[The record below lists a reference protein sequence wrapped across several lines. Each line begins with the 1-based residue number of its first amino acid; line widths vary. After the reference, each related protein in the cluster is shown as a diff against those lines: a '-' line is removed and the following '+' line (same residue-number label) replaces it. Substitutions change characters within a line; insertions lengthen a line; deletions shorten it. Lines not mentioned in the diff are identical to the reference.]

1 MLGDFETTNLDNVCL
16 RHSVSSQQ
24 VPPDLSTRERR
35 SFKLI
40 KFAPI
45 ANYPIFGSDD
55 YHMTL
60 SKKVHFISIGGSVMH
75 NLAIALQKK
84 GYEVSGSDDEIFE
97 PSKSHL
103 EKYGLLPNTMG
114 WDEGHIGDDLE
125 AVILGM
131 HAKADNPE
139 LLKAKEMG
147 IPVYSFPEYVREQSS
162 DKQRIVIAGSHGK
175 TTITAMLM
183 HVLKA
188 VNKEFDY
195 LVGAP
200 VAGFEVSVQLSDA
213 PIIIIEG
220 DEYLTSPLDRVP
232 KFLKYDHHVVLIS
245 GVAWDHMNV
254 YPTYEDYVHQFDMLA
269 DKTPKGGTLIYCD
282 EDNLVNIISTK
293 EREDVRALDYKVHP
307 YEIKDGHTYLQ
318 TDNGSVAI
326 KVFGEHNMQN
336 IAAALA
342 LTQRLGVA
350 NEDFYKAMSSFEGAG
365 IRLQLLADD
374 GSTKVYQ
381 DYAHAPSKVEATTKA
396 VKEQFPDKQLIGV
409 FELHTFSSMN
419 KAFLPQYAKTLKT
432 VDRPIIYVSQQAL
445 AHKNLPEISEI
456 ELREAFESDNI
467 QLFTDPDFLRTHL
480 LDIDATES
488 IYLLMS
494 SGNFDGLDLKAFSK
508 QLIKQ
513 N

>member
-1 MLGDFETTNLDNVCL
+1 
-16 RHSVSSQQ
+16 
-24 VPPDLSTRERR
+24 
-35 SFKLI
+35 
-40 KFAPI
+40 
-45 ANYPIFGSDD
+45 
-55 YHMTL
+55 MTL

-84 GYEVSGSDDEIFE
+84 GYDVSGSDDEIFE

-103 EKYGLLPNTMG
+103 EKYDLLPKTMG
-114 WDEGHIGDDLE
+114 WNETNISDDLE

-139 LLKAKEMG
+139 LLKAKEIG
-147 IPVYSFPEYVREQSS
+147 IPVYSFPEYVRKQSS

-175 TTITAMLM
+175 TTITAMVM
-183 HVLKA
+183 HVLKSL
-188 VNKEFDY
+188 NKEFDY

-200 VAGFEVSVQLSDA
+200 VEGFEVSVQLSDA

-254 YPTYEDYVHQFDMLA
+254 YPTYEDYVRQFDILA
-269 DKTPKGGTLIYCD
+269 DNTPKGGTLIYCD

-293 EREDVRALDYKVHP
+293 EREDVRALDYNVHP
-307 YEIKDGHTYLQ
+307 YEIEKGQTYLK
-318 TDNGSVAI
+318 TDYGRVPV

-336 IAAALA
+336 IAAALT
-342 LTQRLGVA
+342 LTSRLGVSD
-350 NEDFYKAMSSFEGAG
+350 EDFYNAISSFKGAG

-374 GSTKVYQ
+374 GSTKIYQ

-396 VKEQFPDKQLIGV
+396 VKDQFPDKQLVGV
-409 FELHTFSSMN
+409 IELHTFSSMN
-419 KAFLPQYAKTLKT
+419 KAFLPQYAKSLKT
-432 VDRPIIYVSQQAL
+432 VDHPIVYVSSHAL
-445 AHKNLPEISEI
+445 AHKNLPEISEA
-456 ELREAFESDNI
+456 ELREAFENDEI
-467 QLFTDPDFLRTHL
+467 QLFTDPDSLKGHL
-480 LDIDATES
+480 LDMDTS
-488 IYLLMS
+488 SSVVLLMS
-494 SGNFDGLDLKAFSK
+494 SGNFDSLDLKAVSN
-508 QLIKQ
+508 QLTTK